1 MYLVE
6 ELAAEESRSKIER
19 GRAARPSRRLLT
31 LRRARRMEHK
41 AERRMIEAWRR
52 AATPRQARIRG
63 RLETGKRASATVAAC
78 PVVMSCRPPDTFDPL
93 GSHRRADRR
102 PA

>member
-19 GRAARPSRRLLT
+19 AEQLRPSRRLLA

-41 AERRMIEAWRR
+41 AEHRMIEAWRR
-52 AATPRQARIRG
+52 AAELRA
-63 RLETGKRASATVAAC
+63 RLE
-78 PVVMSCRPPDTFDPL
+78 
-93 GSHRRADRR
+93 
-102 PA
+102 